1 MTYASRMIFL
11 IKYPFH
17 KPFNLPNLE
26 ASSVH
31 IPLVD
36 LEGSEGKGSFLQN
49 NWKSLIRYAVPV
61 FSLVFN
67 ADTDC
72 QILLLEVK

>member
-1 MTYASRMIFL
+1 MTYASRMRFL

-17 KPFNLPNLE
+17 KPFDLPNLE
-26 ASSVH
+26 ASVH

-67 ADTDC
+67 ADMDC